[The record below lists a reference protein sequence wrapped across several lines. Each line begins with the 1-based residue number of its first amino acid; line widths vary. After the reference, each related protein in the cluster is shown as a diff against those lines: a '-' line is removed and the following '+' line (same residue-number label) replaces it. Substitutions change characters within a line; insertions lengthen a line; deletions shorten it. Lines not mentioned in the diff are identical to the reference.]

1 MTGRYEISV
10 SFDGYYTFA
19 LFVGSGS
26 PLLEGQ
32 EHSTLPLCRKGI
44 ASVRLNCD
52 APLEDMCADETA
64 PPDTPFVQS
73 FTPGGDERSTV
84 TQEGV
89 RKAMKCPKFVLD
101 RNSGMYRITL
111 YAKNGKPVQRT
122 PPNRR
127 ISRKGSA
134 EANNYFSLTAFFHFS
149 SCKSFRNVVYY
160 KMYNFAKG
168 RLI

>member
-111 YAKNGKPVQRT
+111 YAKNGKPVAATPEIATRDAALEALERIRTVARTAHTTEPTNIPQRL
-122 PPNRR
+122 R
-127 ISRKGSA
+127 
-134 EANNYFSLTAFFHFS
+134 
-149 SCKSFRNVVYY
+149 
-160 KMYNFAKG
+160 
-168 RLI
+168 